1 MSSSSKITLC
11 DLPYPALE
19 RFVVDEL
26 GFKKFRA
33 MQLWQWIWVKN
44 ASGFDAMTDIS
55 QGDRAKLAEKAEI
68 RWPSIA
74 DVRVSSDGTTKFLL
88 ELADGELIE
97 TVLIPSDAPKRPNDV
112 TVRMT
117 QCVSTQ
123 VGCAMACSFCSTGKL
138 GFRRN
143 MTMGEILGQ
152 VQVARAYMNDTQ
164 PERPIIRN
172 LVYMGMGEPLDNLD
186 EVLKALEIMTA
197 SYGYGWSP
205 KRITLSTVGL
215 RKGFQ
220 RFIEESECHLAVSLH
235 SPVALQRRELM
246 PAEKSFSITE
256 MVDLLK
262 NYDFSKQRRLSF
274 EYIVFKGL
282 NDSQVYAKELLKLLR
297 GLDCR
302 VNLIRFHAIPGV
314 DLEGADMDTMTRF
327 RDYLTSHGL
336 FTTIRSSRGED
347 IFAACGM
354 LSTAK
359 QEKNNES

>member
-1 MSSSSKITLC
+1 MPKQTLLGLTLTELQEVVKRLGMPGFSAKQIASWLYDKKVNSIDDMTNLSLKHRDLLKDVYEVGAEAPVEAMRSTDGTVKYLYRAGDKNFVEAVYIPDEDRATLC
-11 DLPYPALE
+11 
-19 RFVVDEL
+19 
-26 GFKKFRA
+26 
-33 MQLWQWIWVKN
+33 
-44 ASGFDAMTDIS
+44 
-55 QGDRAKLAEKAEI
+55 
-68 RWPSIA
+68 
-74 DVRVSSDGTTKFLL
+74 VSS
-88 ELADGELIE
+88 
-97 TVLIPSDAPKRPNDV
+97 
-112 TVRMT
+112 
-117 QCVSTQ
+117 Q
-123 VGCAMACSFCSTGKL
+123 VGCKMNCKFCMTGKQ
-138 GFRRN
+138 GFSAN
-143 MTMGEILGQ
+143 LTANQIINQINSL
-152 VQVARAYMNDTQ
+152 
-164 PERPIIRN
+164 PERDKLTN
-172 LVYMGMGEPLDNLD
+172 VVMMGMGEPLDNLD

-205 KRITLSTVGL
+205 KRITLSTVGF

-274 EYIVFKGL
+274 EYIVFKGV
-282 NDSQVYAKELLKLLR
+282 NDSLLYAKELLKLLR

-302 VNLIRFHAIPGV
+302 INLIRFHAIPGV
-314 DLEGADMDTMTRF
+314 DLEGADMETMTKL

-336 FTTIRSSRGED
+336 FTTIRASRGED

-359 QEKNNES
+359 QEENKQELI